1 MSIHSLRRGD
11 KFTLERKR
19 YEVDFVG
26 ERVIMLY
33 CLDDKD
39 ARIKDRCSPDGFK
52 TTIVSDMRYY
62 REHPKKV
69 RTRPTA
75 VAVPPAPKKRRRP

>member
-1 MSIHSLRRGD
+1 MSIHSLRKGD

-26 ERVIMLY
+26 ERVLMLY

-39 ARIKDRCSPDGFK
+39 VRIKDRCSPDGFK

-62 REHPKKV
+62 REYPKKV
-69 RTRPTA
+69 RARSG
-75 VAVPPAPKKRRRP
+75 AVPVVKKRRRR